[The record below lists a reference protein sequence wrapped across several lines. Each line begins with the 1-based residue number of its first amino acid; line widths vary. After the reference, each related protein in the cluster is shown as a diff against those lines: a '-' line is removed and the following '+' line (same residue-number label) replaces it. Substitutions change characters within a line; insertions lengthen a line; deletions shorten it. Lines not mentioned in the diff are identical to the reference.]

1 MDQVKIG
8 KFIAERRKLLGLTQI
23 QLGEKLAVTDRA
35 VSKWETGR
43 TMPDSSIMLELCS
56 LLKISVTDLL
66 TGEIVTMENKSSQLE
81 KELLE
86 MLMNYEFSTEK
97 PTYACVIEDVNMT
110 NVPEELK
117 NYIENGFKE
126 EENV

>member
-8 KFIAERRKLLGLTQI
+8 KFIAERRKLLGLTQAM
-23 QLGEKLAVTDRA
+23 LGEKLAVTDRA

-43 TMPDSSIMLELCS
+43 TMPDSSIMLELCA
-56 LLKISVTDLL
+56 LLQISVTDLL

-86 MLMNYEFSTEK
+86 MLK
-97 PTYACVIEDVNMT
+97 Q
-110 NVPEELK
+110 
-117 NYIENGFKE
+117 KE
-126 EENV
+126 EHDKSLLTLEWVIGGL